1 MDERDVVPGHI
12 AVRGAHEHN
21 LRDIDI
27 DIPRDTVVAFTGISG
42 SGKSS
47 LAFGT
52 IYTHSRQRYLES
64 VAPYARRLIDQG
76 SPPRVR
82 LITGLPPAVALRQQ
96 QSGSTRSTVGTV
108 SRVSNVL
115 RMLYSRS
122 GTYPEGYRPADLAG
136 TFPRDA
142 APLDSDSFSP
152 NTAVGACRTCSGIG
166 RLLQVDEDLLVG
178 DPHLSIDDGAI
189 VAWPGAFGGKNNRR
203 VLRDLGIDITVPFDS
218 LPADTRE
225 WVLTTSDRPTIVVE
239 EGYKGTYMSPKRWVE
254 HTFADS
260 PSARMRAK
268 AASFMTD
275 KLCPTCHGKR
285 LNPEALAVTIA
296 GIDIAEAARLPLT
309 GLVSFLEAART
320 HPATTELSVERHQAA
335 QALIDALISQLGTMI
350 DLGLGY
356 LEVARPTSTL
366 SSGELKRL
374 HLATQLRSGLF
385 GVLYVLDEPSAG
397 LHPADLELL
406 LTALT
411 RLKDDGNTV
420 FVVEHSAQAVRAADW
435 IVDLGPGAGRYG
447 GEVLFNG
454 PSAGLAEVA
463 DSVTARY
470 LGAAPPLPP
479 GGSGARQLTDWVEL
493 HDVTG
498 HNLTGIDVRL
508 PLHALSAITGVS
520 GSGKTSVLT
529 ALADAVRAHLDSAE
543 VAADEARN
551 PAAVE
556 IGDELV
562 HGVPVWDLGSDELTT
577 GATSGLDALERI
589 IVVDQKPIGRTS
601 RSTPATY
608 TGLFDGVRR
617 LFAAQP
623 GAKERGFGVGRFSF
637 NQPEG
642 RCPVCLGDGVV
653 SIELLFMPTETAP
666 CPECHGKRYNPETLE
681 VTYRDRTIADV
692 LAMTVDEA
700 ADFLAEVP
708 VATTI
713 LTLLQNIGL
722 GYVSLGQSAPTLS
735 GGEAQRIKL
744 VSELH
749 RSSRGRSLYILDEPT
764 TGLHPADIDMLIGQ
778 LQRLVDAGNTVV
790 IADHDLRTL
799 RVVDW
804 IVDLGPGAGTD
815 GGTVVATGTPA
826 DLAAAAAAA
835 AGSTTTSAGA
845 AAGLTA
851 SYLAAAGAS
860 A

>member
-1 MDERDVVPGHI
+1 MNADRLDTDVVAGHI
-12 AVRGAHEHN
+12 AVRGAREHN
-21 LRDIDI
+21 LRTVDV

-52 IYTHSRQRYLES
+52 IYTQSRQRYLES

-76 SPPRVR
+76 SAPHVR
-82 LITGLPPAVALRQQ
+82 IITGLPPAVALQQQ

-152 NTAVGACRTCSGIG
+152 NTAVGACRTCSGMG
-166 RLLQVDEDLLVG
+166 RLLQVDEDRLVG
-178 DPHLSIDDGAI
+178 DPRLSIDDGAI

-203 VLRDLGIDITVPFDS
+203 VLRDLGIDIDVPFDS
-218 LPADTRE
+218 LPESTRQ
-225 WVLTTSDRPTIVVE
+225 WVLTTDEQPTIVVA

-260 PSARMRAK
+260 QSARMRAT

-275 KLCPTCHGKR
+275 RLCPTCHGKR

-309 GLVSFLEAART
+309 GLVAFLTSART
-320 HPATTELSVERHQAA
+320 HPATAELSVERNQAA
-335 QALIDALISQLGTMI
+335 QSLIDVLIDQLGTLI

-406 LTALT
+406 LGALR
-411 RLKDDGNTV
+411 RLQDDGNTV
-420 FVVEHSAQAVRAADW
+420 FVVEHSAPVIRAADW

-447 GEVLFNG
+447 GRVLYNG
-454 PSAGLAEVA
+454 PADGLGEVA
-463 DSVTARY
+463 ESVTAAY
-470 LGAAPPLPP
+470 LGPVPPLLP
-479 GGSGARQLTDWVEL
+479 GPGEPRRLDERIGL
-493 HDVTG
+493 HGITG
-498 HNLTGIDVRL
+498 HNLSGVDIEL
-508 PLHALSAITGVS
+508 PLHAFTAITGVS

-529 ALADAVRAHLDSAE
+529 ALADAVRASLNRAE
-543 VAADEARN
+543 VVADEERN
-551 PAAVE
+551 PQSVE
-556 IGDELV
+556 IAEEISQ
-562 HGVPVWDLGSDELTT
+562 GVPVWDLGNDTLVTASTT
-577 GATSGLDALERI
+577 GLEAIDRV

-601 RSTPATY
+601 RSTLATY
-608 TGLFDGVRR
+608 TGLFDTVRR
-617 LFAAQP
+617 LYAAQP
-623 GAKERGFGVGRFSF
+623 GAKERRFGVGRFSF

-642 RCPVCLGDGVV
+642 RCPTCLGDGVV

-666 CPECHGKRYNPETLE
+666 CPVCHGKRYNPETLE
-681 VTYRDRTIADV
+681 VTYREKTIADV
-692 LAMTVDEA
+692 LAMTVDDA
-700 ADFLAEVP
+700 AEFLADVP
-708 VATTI
+708 TAAKI
-713 LTLLQNIGL
+713 LTLLTNIGL

-749 RSSRGRSLYILDEPT
+749 RSARGHSLYILDEPT
-764 TGLHPADIDMLIGQ
+764 TGLHPSDIDMLIGQ
-778 LQRLVDAGNTVV
+778 LQLLVEAGNTVV

-799 RVVDW
+799 SIVDW
-804 IVDLGPGAGTD
+804 IIDMGPGAGDD
-815 GGTVVATGTPA
+815 GGQVVATGTPT
-826 DLAAAAAAA
+826 DLR
-835 AGSTTTSAGA
+835 SR
-845 AAGLTA
+845 TA
-851 SYLAAAGAS
+851 SLTGVHLAQAFARRGGS
-860 A
+860 

>member
-1 MDERDVVPGHI
+1 MTADRLSSDVVSGHI
-12 AVRGAHEHN
+12 AVRGAREHN
-21 LRDIDI
+21 LRAVDI
-27 DIPRDTVVAFTGISG
+27 DIPRDTIVAFTGISG

-52 IYTHSRQRYLES
+52 IYTQSRQRYLES

-76 SPPRVR
+76 SAPHVRV
-82 LITGLPPAVALRQQ
+82 ITGLPPAVALQQQ

-152 NTAVGACRTCSGIG
+152 NTAVGACRTCSGMG
-166 RLLQVDEDLLVG
+166 RLLQVDEDRLVG
-178 DPHLSIDDGAI
+178 DPSLSIDDGAI

-203 VLRDLGIDITVPFDS
+203 VLRDLGIDINVPFDS
-218 LPADTRE
+218 LPADTRQ
-225 WVLTTSDRPTIVVE
+225 WVLTTDDQPTVE
-239 EGYKGTYMSPKRWVE
+239 VKEGYKGTYMSPKRWVE

-260 PSARMRAK
+260 ASARMRAT
-268 AASFMTD
+268 AASFMTER
-275 KLCPTCHGKR
+275 LCPMCHGKR

-309 GLVSFLEAART
+309 GLVSFLENART
-320 HPATTELSVERHQAA
+320 HPATGELSVERNQAA
-335 QALIDALISQLGTMI
+335 QALIDVLVDQLGTLI
-350 DLGLGY
+350 GLGLGY

-406 LTALT
+406 LGALR
-411 RLKDDGNTV
+411 RLGDEGNTI
-420 FVVEHSAQAVRAADW
+420 FVVEHSAPVIRAADW

-447 GEVLFNG
+447 GRVLYNG
-454 PSAGLAEVA
+454 PADGIAEVA
-463 DSVTARY
+463 ESVTARY
-470 LGAAPPLPP
+470 LGPVPPLPP
-479 GGSGARQLTDWVEL
+479 SPPAPRALTEWIGL
-493 HDVTG
+493 LGVTG
-498 HNLTGIDVRL
+498 HNLTGIDVCL
-508 PLHALSAITGVS
+508 PLHAFTAITGVS

-529 ALADAVRAHLDSAE
+529 ALADAVRTTLDLAE
-543 VAADEARN
+543 VTADEERN
-551 PAAVE
+551 PQSVE
-556 IGDELV
+556 IAEEIS
-562 HGVPVWDLGSDELTT
+562 HGVPVWDLGNDELETASTT
-577 GATSGLDALERI
+577 GLEAIDRV
-589 IVVDQKPIGRTS
+589 IVVDQRPIGRTS
-601 RSTPATY
+601 RSTLATY
-608 TGLFDGVRR
+608 TGLFDTVRR

-623 GAKERGFGVGRFSF
+623 EAKARRFGVGRFSF

-642 RCPVCLGDGVV
+642 RCPNCLGDGVV

-666 CPECHGKRYNPETLE
+666 CPVCHGKRYNPETLE
-681 VTYRDRTIADV
+681 VTFRGRSVADV

-700 ADFLAEVP
+700 AEFLSDVP
-708 VATTI
+708 PAAKI
-713 LTLLQNIGL
+713 LTLLADIGL

-749 RSSRGRSLYILDEPT
+749 RSARGHSLYILDEPT
-764 TGLHPADIDMLIGQ
+764 TGLHPSDIDMLIGQ
-778 LQRLVDAGNTVV
+778 LQLLVDAGNTVV

-799 RVVDW
+799 SIVDW
-804 IVDLGPGAGTD
+804 IVDLGPGAGD
-815 GGTVVATGTPA
+815 NGGEIVATGTPV
-826 DLAAAAAAA
+826 DLAEEAE
-835 AGSTTTSAGA
+835 SLTGA
-845 AAGLTA
+845 HLHEARTRRAQAT
-851 SYLAAAGAS
+851 GAS